1 MSTIDDNAVGL
12 YLKESAKSLSQ
23 YAVTKYNQD
32 AFIKSAM
39 LAIVDNPAIK
49 ECLTTPAGKTSLF
62 NALRYASTTGLSLNP
77 QQGKAALIGYGGK
90 VQYQVM
96 KNGIID
102 LAMRSGKVEFVT
114 CDTVRENDKFEVEK
128 TSDGDK
134 FSFKPA
140 MKDRGKISGF
150 FAACKLT
157 TGSTMIKWMTVEEI
171 EDHRDRYSS
180 MFKAKPEASPWSK
193 SFEGMGLKTVIKA
206 LFRNLSISDEL
217 DAAMGSDDK
226 SENEII
232 NITPGFSS
240 DDAAAKLSEKKKSSE
255 AKDAA
260 KEEPQTKMDF

>member
-1 MSTIDDNAVGL
+1 MADVKIDDNAVAI
-12 YLKESAKSLSQ
+12 YLKDSAKSLSQ
-23 YAVTKYNQD
+23 YAVTNYKLD
-32 AFIKSAM
+32 SFIKSAM
-39 LAIVDNPAIK
+39 LAIVDKPELR
-49 ECLTTPAGKTSLF
+49 ECLTTSTGKASLF
-62 NALRYASTTGLSLNP
+62 NALRYAASTGLSLNP
-77 QQGKAALIGYGGK
+77 QQGKAALIAFGGQ

-114 CDTVRENDKFEVEK
+114 CDTVRENDKFEIEK

-140 MKDRGKISGF
+140 MTDRGKIIGF

-157 TGSTMIKWMTVEEI
+157 TGSTMTKWMTLDEI
-171 EDHRDRYSS
+171 EDHRDRYSA
-180 MFKAKPEASPWSK
+180 MYKAKPEKSPWTK

-217 DAAMGSDDK
+217 DSAVGSDDA

-232 NITPGFSS
+232 NITPAPKGTSA
-240 DDAAAKLSEKKKSSE
+240 DDAVEKLKTKEKTVENNSEQSKI
-255 AKDAA
+255 
-260 KEEPQTKMDF
+260 DF